1 MTRNLWVQRGTAIV
15 QWRARIQRDVATPE
29 VALRLLERCADA
41 GRRHGMFVCDTDP
54 VDYERAAWARE
65 NQLRLSLEDADA
77 AADLWW
83 YGSSDAKV
91 HGLVRDLGALLEA
104 LPEGAQKIDPDYRAE
119 GPSPVNIWGSL
130 VDHDDPREHLTLFVS
145 LYSDIWMPYVKGL
158 AHPNYTENAY
168 FDNTELATSHT
179 PRFNAFLSDIAAA
192 LRDTRAQLVLDNE
205 DGVINSEYLPWV
217 HDGGIRLD
225 GPEPA
230 LVPPHLHEWKY
241 SDEDGDLESG

>member
-41 GRRHGMFVCDTDP
+41 GRGHGMFVCDTDP
-54 VDYERAAWARE
+54 VDYARAAWARE

-104 LPEGAQKIDPDYRAE
+104 LPEGAQKIDADYRAE

-179 PRFNAFLSDIAAA
+179 PPLQRLLGGYRSGPSRYARAARARQRGRSHQLRIPAMGARRRHSPRRPRASPGSLAAA
-192 LRDTRAQLVLDNE
+192 
-205 DGVINSEYLPWV
+205 
-217 HDGGIRLD
+217 
-225 GPEPA
+225 
-230 LVPPHLHEWKY
+230 
-241 SDEDGDLESG
+241 